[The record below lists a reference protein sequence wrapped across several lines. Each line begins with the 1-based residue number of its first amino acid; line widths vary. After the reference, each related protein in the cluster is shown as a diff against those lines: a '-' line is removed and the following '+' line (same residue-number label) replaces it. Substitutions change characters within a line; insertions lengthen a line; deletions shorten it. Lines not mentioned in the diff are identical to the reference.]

1 MWISLVFNLFFFLLS
16 PACGRR
22 PRLGDYKTPSVRR
35 PSRFCINLNI
45 SFIYIDI
52 FTKFAGN
59 VYGYENLSLQNFSLI
74 FKNKMAAIANCLK
87 IKGALNLEI
96 FQLASSN
103 LHKSYMAR
111 KTSLIVI
118 LALVQK
124 TKWPPYHMFKVRHV
138 FA

>member
-1 MWISLVFNLFFFLLS
+1 MAMKTCLCKILASFSKKN
-16 PACGRR
+16 GRHSQ
-22 PRLGDYKTPSVRR
+22 L
-35 PSRFCINLNI
+35 
-45 SFIYIDI
+45 
-52 FTKFAGN
+52 
-59 VYGYENLSLQNFSLI
+59 
-74 FKNKMAAIANCLK
+74 FKNH
-87 IKGALNLEI
+87 KGALNLEI

-124 TKWPPYHMFKVRHV
+124 TKWQPYHMFKVRHV